1 MKQLLYQ
8 FLNFLEVEKGLA
20 QNTIESYRR
29 DLNKYFNYLNDK
41 GVSDVKSASR
51 THILSFIIDLK
62 KIGLANKSC
71 VRNLVSLRM
80 FYRFLV
86 NEGHIKETPV
96 TNIESPRSWKKL
108 PDILS
113 LKEVEILLKKPDHT
127 TTIGIRDAAMLELL
141 YATGLRVSELVSL
154 TTNNLN
160 LEVGYLIAMG
170 KGAKQRLVPLG
181 ISAAERVK
189 EYLEISRKRLS
200 RNLTSKYL
208 FLNRYGQKM
217 TRQGFWKIMKK
228 YARKSGIKKNI
239 TPHIIRHSFATHLLQ
254 GGADLR
260 SVQTMLGHADISTTQ
275 IYTHVT
281 KERLKSIHTRFH
293 PRA

>member
-127 TTIGIRDAAMLELL
+127 TTIGIRDAAMLEHL